1 MAAVN
6 VVASALKDNLAL
18 VMRGKDQVI
27 EYVLVALFS
36 NGHVLLEDVPGVGKT
51 TLTKALARSIQAKY
65 HRIQFTP
72 DLLPTD
78 ITGGMIY
85 SPHTGEFSYRPGPVF
100 CNVLLGDEINR
111 ASPRTQSALLEA
123 MSEYQ
128 VSIEGERRPL
138 PKPFFV
144 LATQNPVEYH
154 GTYPLPE
161 AQLDRFAMRLEIGYP
176 DAQAEIAIVE
186 DQRNQHP
193 LDSLQPVA
201 TTEDI
206 LEIQEAVRQ
215 VTVEPSVVRYITEV
229 IRATRDEP
237 RLQLGASPRAALL
250 LYRTCQALAFLRGRD
265 FVIPDDVQELSPCVV
280 SHRLVLDTKA
290 SYSGVSKRDVV
301 LDLLKTV
308 QVPV

>member
-1 MAAVN
+1 MNAV
-6 VVASALKDNLAL
+6 ARALQDNLAL

-51 TLTKALARSIQAKY
+51 TLTKALARSIQADY

-100 CNVLLGDEINR
+100 CNILLGDEINR

-176 DAQAEIAIVE
+176 DAAAEIAIVE
-186 DQRNQHP
+186 AQRDRHP
-193 LDSLQPVA
+193 LEDLQPVA
-201 TTEDI
+201 TTQDI
-206 LEIQEAVRQ
+206 LDIQEAVRNI
-215 VTVEPSVVRYITEV
+215 TVEPTLVRYITEV
-229 IRATRDEP
+229 IRATREEP

-250 LYRTCQALAFLRGRD
+250 LYRTCQALAFIRGRD
-265 FVIPDDVQELSPCVV
+265 YVIPDDVQELAPSVI
-280 SHRLVLDTKA
+280 SHRLALDTKA
-290 SYSGVSKRDVV
+290 SYSGVTKHAVV
-301 LDLLKTV
+301 LDLLQTV
-308 QVPV
+308 QVPA

>member
-1 MAAVN
+1 MN
-6 VVASALKDNLAL
+6 VVAQALKDNLAL

-51 TLTKALARSIQAKY
+51 TLTKALARSIQAEY

-100 CNVLLGDEINR
+100 CNILLGDEINR

-128 VSIEGERRPL
+128 VTIEGERRAL

-161 AQLDRFAMRLEIGYP
+161 AQLDRFSMRLEIGYP
-176 DAQAEIAIVE
+176 DAAAEIAIVE
-186 DQRNQHP
+186 SQRDRHP
-193 LDSLQPVA
+193 LEDLQPVA
-201 TTEDI
+201 TTQDI
-206 LEIQEAVRQ
+206 LDIQEAVRE
-215 VTVEPSVVRYITEV
+215 VAVEPTMVRYITEV
-229 IRATRDEP
+229 IRATRMEP
-237 RLQLGASPRAALL
+237 RLHLGASPRAALL
-250 LYRTCQALAFLRGRD
+250 LYRTCQALAFIRGRNY
-265 FVIPDDVQELSPCVV
+265 VIPDDVQELAPCVI
-280 SHRLVLDTKA
+280 SHRLALDTKA
-290 SYSGVSKRDVV
+290 SYSGVTKRDVV
-301 LDLLKTV
+301 LDLLQT
-308 QVPV
+308 VPVPA

>member
-1 MAAVN
+1 MN
-6 VVASALKDNLAL
+6 VVAGALKDNLAL
-18 VMRGKDQVI
+18 VMRGKDQVV
-27 EYVLVALFS
+27 EYILVALFS

-51 TLTKALARSIQAKY
+51 TLTKALARSIRAEY

-85 SPHTGEFSYRPGPVF
+85 SPHTGEFNYRPGPVF

-128 VSIEGERRPL
+128 VTIEGERRAL

-161 AQLDRFAMRLEIGYP
+161 AQLDRFAMLLEIGYP
-176 DAQAEIAIVE
+176 DAEAEIQIVE
-186 DQRNQHP
+186 DQRDRHP
-193 LDSLQPVA
+193 LESLQPVA
-201 TTEDI
+201 TTQDV
-206 LEIQEAVRQ
+206 LEIQQSVRD
-215 VTVEPSVVRYITEV
+215 VVVEPTVVRYITEIV
-229 IRATRDEP
+229 RATREEP
-237 RLQLGASPRAALL
+237 RLELGASPRAALL
-250 LYRTCQALAFLRGRD
+250 LYRACQALAFIRGRD
-265 FVIPDDVQELSPCVV
+265 FVIPDDAQELAPCVV
-280 SHRLVLDTKA
+280 SHRLVLDAKA
-290 SYSGVSKRDVV
+290 SYSGVTKRAVV
-301 LDLLKTV
+301 QDLLKTIR
-308 QVPV
+308 VPV